1 VTYCLGDGEPGW
13 MQFPTESTS
22 FHQLK
27 VHQRPIDW
35 LIIDPNKKIDSA
47 HGCSSA
53 IADHSDA
60 VAQPESF
67 AHLVFLWHA
76 SFSAFLIVERF

>member
-1 VTYCLGDGEPGW
+1 

-27 VHQRPIDW
+27 VHQRLIDW
-35 LIIDPNKKIDSA
+35 LIINPNKNIHSA
-47 HGCSSA
+47 HGRSSA

-67 AHLVFLWHA
+67 AHIVFLWHA
-76 SFSAFLIVERF
+76 SFSAFLIVERFE